1 VVAAALAVVVGG
13 GVAIA
18 ASQGSSP
25 TPKSFFDAVAKHLGI
40 SSQKLRDATKAAAID
55 QVDQALKDGRITK
68 AHADQLKARINSG
81 EYPPFFGPF
90 FRPGF
95 HGGPHVFGEKLSGAA
110 TYLGLSETQLRT
122 KLEAGQSLAD
132 LAKAQG
138 KSVDGLMQA
147 LVASAQTKLDQL
159 VKGGELTQAQAD
171 DMLARLKAHVN
182 DLVNGTFPRFRDR
195 DHDGF
200 GRPPGALWRPSA

>member
-1 VVAAALAVVVGG
+1 MSKRFGTRRTLAVVAAALAVVVGG

-81 EYPPFFGPF
+81 EYPPFFGHF
-90 FRPGF
+90 FRGGF
-95 HGGPHVFGEKLSGAA
+95 HSGPYVFGEKLSGAA
-110 TYLGLSETQLRT
+110 TYLGLSEAQLRT

-138 KSVDGLMQA
+138 KPVDGLKQA

-171 DMLARLKAHVN
+171 DMLARLKAHVD
-182 DLVNGTFPRFRDR
+182 DL
-195 DHDGF
+195 
-200 GRPPGALWRPSA
+200 